1 MKRKRLAS
9 VAIGFTFLGVCAHAQ
24 TQTPAPASGITLRY
38 GWTKGDVLKYRMS
51 LQSDTKMTGMPGA
64 EPASVGQTMTQQISL
79 TVADVDAFGKATL
92 TETVTAIRTEIN
104 GPMGRMVFD
113 SASPAPSSTDP
124 MSTAMAKSFSALIGA
139 PVTIVIAA
147 DGAVQKVEGASR
159 IVQKIVAGMG
169 SDAAAG
175 PVEQILGSMFSDE
188 ALRSM
193 TEQSFTHFAPQPVK
207 VGGTWNGRIA
217 LGNQAVGKVAGALT
231 FTLKSVEGTG
241 NAARAAIGVAMVLT
255 QTTPPPPGPMNM
267 TLKLGDSRGDGEVLF
282 DLGRGRIVKST
293 MVAGMTS
300 TVNMTGRDGAPVTV
314 NSNVKSTVTLEL
326 VDR

>member
-1 MKRKRLAS
+1 MKRIAS
-9 VAIGFTFLGVCAHAQ
+9 VAIGCAFLGVCVHAR
-24 TQTPAPASGITLRY
+24 TQTPAAAASGVTLRY
-38 GWTKGDVLKYRMS
+38 GWTKGDVLKYRMA
-51 LQSDTKMTGMPGA
+51 LHSDTKMTGMPGA
-64 EPASVGQTMTQQISL
+64 EAASFGQTMTQQITL
-79 TVADVDAFGKATL
+79 AVDDVDAFGTATL

-113 SASPAPSSTDP
+113 SASPAPAPTDP
-124 MSTAMAKSFSALIGA
+124 MSTAMAKSFSALVGA

-159 IVQKIVAGMG
+159 IMEKIVAGIG

-175 PVEQILGSMFSDE
+175 PVEQILKSMFSDE

-193 TEQSFTHFAPQPVK
+193 TEQAFTRFAPQPVK
-207 VGGTWNGRIA
+207 VGGTWNGRIE
-217 LGNQAVGKVAGALT
+217 LGNQAIGKVAGALS

-241 NAARAAIGVAMVLT
+241 NAARATIGVAMVLT
-255 QTTPPPPGPMNM
+255 QTTAPPPGPMNM

-282 DLGRGRIVKST
+282 DLGRGRIVRSAMT
-293 MVAGMTS
+293 TGMTS
-300 TVNMTGRDGAPVTV
+300 TVSMTGADGAPVTI
-314 NSNVKSTVTLEL
+314 NNNAKTTVTLEL